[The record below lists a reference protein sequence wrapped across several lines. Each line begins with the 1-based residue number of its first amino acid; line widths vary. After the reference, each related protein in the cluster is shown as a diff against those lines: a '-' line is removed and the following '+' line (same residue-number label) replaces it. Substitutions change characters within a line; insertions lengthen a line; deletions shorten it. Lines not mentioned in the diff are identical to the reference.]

1 MRRGAL
7 ARLTIALILGAVL
20 ASAASAG
27 ELIRYRRADGKVGF
41 TGDAAS
47 IPEGAVVLTR
57 RPSSDAGPHRADATL
72 PSVAELTSELRTR
85 CEARWSRDRRMLDH
99 CISTQTRAALYY
111 RDMLQDH
118 PPGSEGRA
126 LIAGCDPASQG
137 SGARD
142 FTQVVTCADKAR
154 SGFLVRHGSDPASL
168 DRMQQQPDRSSG
180 ARRQD
185 SRAVND
191 RLQRLRDDQD
201 RADRELEKGRRKWGP
216 RYRKAQRELDQA
228 EERTRSVVERMRNR
242 GCRRDTLA
250 CGGLGTQLENARRVE
265 AEKRSYLMHGLVDE
279 CRRAGCQPGWLR

>member
-1 MRRGAL
+1 MRSGAPAKL
-7 ARLTIALILGAVL
+7 AIALILAAAL
-20 ASAASAG
+20 TSATSAG

-57 RPSSDAGPHRADATL
+57 RPSSNAGAPRANAAL

-126 LIAGCDPASQG
+126 LIAGCDSASQR
-137 SGARD
+137 SGTRD
-142 FTQVVTCADKAR
+142 FTQVVTCVDKAR
-154 SGFLVRHGSDPASL
+154 SGFLARHGSDPASL
-168 DRMQQQPDRSSG
+168 DRMQQRPDRSSG
-180 ARRQD
+180 ARQQD
-185 SRAVND
+185 PRAVND

-216 RYRKAQRELDQA
+216 RHRKARRELDQA
-228 EERTRSVVERMRNR
+228 EKRTRSIVERMRNR

-250 CGGLGTQLENARRVE
+250 CGGLGTKLENARRVE

-279 CRRAGCQPGWLR
+279 CRKAGCQPGWLR